1 MGNYY
6 FDNSATSFPKPPEV
20 AKFINEYLNSG
31 GTYGRSAYDRVI
43 AVSRMVENTRA
54 LLAQVI
60 GTSLTGQ
67 VIFTSNATHALNI
80 AIKGFPYRKK
90 RILISPLEHNA
101 VTRPVMHL
109 LNFVGVQ
116 HDILPH
122 RIDGYIDLDR
132 MRQMD
137 LKSYDLCIVNHV
149 SNVNGAIQP
158 VAELKDLLGDVP
170 LLVDASQS
178 AGHIP
183 LEVDRNNIDM
193 LALTGHKGLMGP
205 TGTGCLFVRN
215 PELLSPLVHGGTGSR
230 SDSLLMPDHLPDR
243 FEAGTPNVLGIYGL
257 FGALSAKVIP
267 CFSFDDF
274 KELLNRIGYLTS
286 FRLVRA
292 ANPANQA
299 FLFSITSSR
308 YSPSELSSLLF
319 KRYSIETRSGLHC
332 APLAHKT
339 LGTFPAGSVRF
350 SLSKFHS
357 SDDLAYLYQ
366 ALSELDHDSKRR

>member
-20 AKFINEYLNSG
+20 ARFINEYLNSG

-43 AVSRMVENTRA
+43 AVSRMVEQTRA
-54 LLAQVI
+54 LLSQVI

-67 VIFTSNATHALNI
+67 VVFTSNATHALNI

-109 LNFVGVQ
+109 LNVDGVQ
-116 HDILPH
+116 HDIMPH
-122 RIDGYIDLDR
+122 HSNGSVDLDR
-132 MRQMD
+132 MRQMN

-149 SNVNGAIQP
+149 CNVNGAIQP

-183 LEVDRNNIDM
+183 LEVDNWNIDM

-215 PELLSPLVHGGTGSR
+215 PEILSPLIHGGTGSR
-230 SDSLLMPDHLPDR
+230 SDSFLMPNHLPDR
-243 FEAGTPNVLGIYGL
+243 FEAGTPNIVGLYGL
-257 FGALSAKVIP
+257 FGALTAKVAP
-267 CFSFDDF
+267 GCNADDF
-274 KELLNRIGYLTS
+274 KNLIERIGLLSS
-286 FRLVRA
+286 FRLFCSS
-292 ANPANQA
+292 NFTNQA
-299 FLFSITSSR
+299 FLFSITSNI
-308 YSPSELSSLLF
+308 YFPSELSNLLF

-339 LGTFPAGSVRF
+339 LGTFPSGSVRF